1 MNKKRLLTWILTVL
15 LAFCAVCFVA
25 CDDKPV
31 ASELTEL
38 VLPTMAQDQMAVIIK
53 NGEKDYTSIVV
64 TLGKGG
70 VDAKTAEDVLTYL
83 QNEGVLSVQWTESD
97 YGKYLTGI
105 GKISPDASKNEFV
118 SVLTSVAKDKGSF
131 AGVTTYKVGDVE
143 IVSSAVGVSE
153 MTVEPGAI
161 IYFEIQTY

>member
-25 CDDKPV
+25 CDDKPM

-70 VDAKTAEDVLTYL
+70 VNAKTAEEVLAYL
-83 QNEGVLSVQWTESD
+83 QDEGVLSVQWTDSD
-97 YGKYLTGI
+97 YGKFLSGI
-105 GKISPDASKNEFV
+105 GKLAPDASKNEFV
-118 SVLTSVAKDKGSF
+118 TVLTSVAKDKGSW

-143 IVSSAVGVSE
+143 IASAAVGVSE
-153 MTVEPGAI
+153 LTVETSAI